1 MDTKTYKVTI
11 HIFVSMAG
19 ASFEFLVEIP
29 FPFYIYEDCN
39 PLKDIGGAMAFE
51 VVPAALEGYNLT
63 SIVYNHN
70 TNTRKLK
77 I

>member
-1 MDTKTYKVTI
+1 
-11 HIFVSMAG
+11 
-19 ASFEFLVEIP
+19 
-29 FPFYIYEDCN
+29 
-39 PLKDIGGAMAFE
+39 MAFE

-77 I
+77 IYLDLVLEVQYSTIAISYWYPYLLL